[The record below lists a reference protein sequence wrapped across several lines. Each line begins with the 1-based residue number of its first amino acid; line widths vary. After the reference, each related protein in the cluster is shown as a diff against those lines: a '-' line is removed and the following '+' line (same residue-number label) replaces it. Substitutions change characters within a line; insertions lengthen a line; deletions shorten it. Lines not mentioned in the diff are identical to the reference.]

1 MVVLFGLFMVVL
13 HSMSATIFVILVGGL
28 TEKFDA
34 GFIRQDFLSND
45 VDHKL
50 GIIKGDFISAGFF

>member
-1 MVVLFGLFMVVL
+1 
-13 HSMSATIFVILVGGL
+13 MSATIFVILVGGL

-34 GFIRQDFLSND
+34 GFIRQDFLSSD

-50 GIIKGDFISAGFF
+50 GIIKGDFISTGFF